1 MRVGCGVRTNRYVD
15 AQTHKVMPSLGELQ
29 PLGFVQPNKKAVVVV
44 VVVVVITAAVCWSVV
59 VAAAVTAAAAD
70 VSLRQC
76 ARCWVLSESV
86 ERGDGAYR
94 EERQKSA
101 KYCRGA
107 PQ

>member
-1 MRVGCGVRTNRYVD
+1 
-15 AQTHKVMPSLGELQ
+15 MPSLGELQ
-29 PLGFVQPNKKAVVVV
+29 PVGFVQPNKKAVVVV
-44 VVVVVITAAVCWSVV
+44 VVVVTAAVCWSVV

-76 ARCWVLSESV
+76 ARCWVRSESV